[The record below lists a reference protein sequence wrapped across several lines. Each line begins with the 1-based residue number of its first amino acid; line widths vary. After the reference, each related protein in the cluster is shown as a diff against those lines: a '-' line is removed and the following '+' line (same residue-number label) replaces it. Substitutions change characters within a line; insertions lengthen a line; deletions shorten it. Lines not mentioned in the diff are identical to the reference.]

1 MTLFSYIIPKLL
13 HCKRDYY
20 KDLKFDNW
28 GFTDYLHLSQEIYNN
43 EYDNC
48 SVEESKTRNSLYSFI
63 NSNIQVSSELT
74 LIECIT
80 YHYDNCFFHRGE
92 FFYMLKYLGKYRKT
106 INGFRRLSNLYK
118 MKKYNVSINE
128 NINMTALDIHHKHS
142 IPIIQNRS
150 IYYFSVIDLIKII
163 NNKLHNCENFFTFTL
178 PILNPYTNIAFDKTT
193 LYNIYFYI
201 KHNTHIRCKLFD
213 SFYQSNFDL
222 HQFQINNSQTIM
234 EHHVNSLTK
243 NMTVHDA
250 VNGIKKM
257 IVFLNRSIKSAKKY
271 KMTVSREF
279 PDDNL
284 IEALLPYYNLY
295 LKFIYSSN
303 NQKRFYYKQLFFYKI
318 EKFILFNPKFGRT
331 KEIYQKNF
339 GSKKYFKKW
348 RIIEP
353 NYLPFYSTNKQTNFE
368 DFMKTHTCE
377 MRSEEYYW
385 DTRIFYPN
393 VYEEQDNMI
402 HEDCDSDSES
412 DSTSDADS
420 VDEANNRLSTAF
432 TLLQMQNRTSALLSQ
447 PDDTSGNNTQTTR
460 EINPIDFL
468 A

>member
-20 KDLKFDNW
+20 KDLNFNNW
-28 GFTDYLHLSQEIYNN
+28 GFTNYLHLSEEIYNN

-63 NSNIQVSSELT
+63 NSNIQNSSELT
-74 LIECIT
+74 LIECIS
-80 YHYDNCFFHRGE
+80 YYYDNCFFCRVE
-92 FFYMLKYLGKYRKT
+92 FSNLVDCLGKYSKT
-106 INGFRRLSNLYK
+106 INGFRRLLNLYK
-118 MKKYNVSINE
+118 MKKYNVANHE
-128 NINMTALDIHHKHS
+128 NMNMMTLDLKHKHT
-142 IPIIQNRS
+142 IPIIQNKS

-163 NNKLHNCENFFTFTL
+163 NNKLNNCEDFFTLTL
-178 PILNPYTNIAFDKTT
+178 PILNPYTNIPFDKAT
-193 LYNIYFYI
+193 LYNIYFHI
-201 KHNTHIRCKLFD
+201 KHNTQIRCKLFD
-213 SFYQSNFDL
+213 SFYQSDFDL

-234 EHHVNSLTK
+234 EHYLDSFTK
-243 NMTVHDA
+243 NMTVYDG

-257 IVFLNRSIKSAKKY
+257 IVFLNRSIKNVKKY

-284 IEALLPYYNLY
+284 INALLPYYNLY

-331 KEIYQKNF
+331 REIYQKGF
-339 GSKKYFKKW
+339 VGKQYLKQL
-348 RIIEP
+348 RIIAP
-353 NYLPFYSTNKQTNFE
+353 NYLPFSSTNTPLKFE

-393 VYEEQDNMI
+393 VYEQQDNMI

-412 DSTSDADS
+412 TSDADS
-420 VDEANNRLSTAF
+420 VDDANNRLSTAF
-432 TLLQMQNRTSALLSQ
+432 TLLQLQNRASELLSPQ
-447 PDDTSGNNTQTTR
+447 DDTSGNNIQTTR
-460 EINPIDFL
+460 EIDPLDFL